1 MERGHAE
8 AHRLLVNV
16 TATSRDMSVWT
27 KLAFEGLSHFVRG
40 CQASLPST
48 GCGTA
53 CGFRAR
59 SPGSQV
65 LAEPCLPFPA
75 SA

>member
-8 AHRLLVNV
+8 AHRLLDNV
-16 TATSRDMSVWT
+16 TVTSRDVSVWT
-27 KLAFEGLSHFVRG
+27 KWASEGLSHSVRG
-40 CQASLPST
+40 RQASLPST
-48 GCGTA
+48 GCGSA

-65 LAEPCLPFPA
+65 LAEPCLPSPA